1 MKQYLAFAY
10 NAFTLLGI
18 CDSKICIKKTVLF
31 FFYEQIICLANLFIN
46 GHNTKVNLTPI
57 SILSTEDFEL
67 MKFFY
72 NYNHY
77 QKECSG
83 L

>member
-31 FFYEQIICLANLFIN
+31 FFTSKLFA
-46 GHNTKVNLTPI
+46 
-57 SILSTEDFEL
+57 
-67 MKFFY
+67 
-72 NYNHY
+72 
-77 QKECSG
+77 
-83 L
+83 